1 MPVKNSVFTYNL
13 DISSDYYCSVF
24 PLFKNFES
32 KAKGLNAIP
41 PHPPPSIS
49 TIIELSN
56 FNDTAAPKNALKAG
70 APQHGTRRE
79 LAQITIYAHRY
90 SNGSM
95 LMSQLVILWQPA
107 AVARHCPPLPTRG
120 GCWVWSGQPTRQQ
133 EK

>member
-1 MPVKNSVFTYNL
+1 MQS
-13 DISSDYYCSVF
+13 
-24 PLFKNFES
+24 
-32 KAKGLNAIP
+32 
-41 PHPPPSIS
+41 PPPSIS

-107 AVARHCPPLPTRG
+107 AVARHCRHVGVVGCGPDNRRANKKNDHNTR
-120 GCWVWSGQPTRQQ
+120 VIIIDYSV
-133 EK
+133 